1 MTETLTMT
9 PDAQAVLAGF
19 EALARGD
26 MNAFAAGFHE
36 DATWNHRNDD
46 RLGGIH
52 AGRDALM
59 EFIAESG
66 RLTEGTLAP
75 VPTAVMDG
83 GDGQVAVVVHITA
96 SRPDGRKWD
105 DKQILLFSVADG
117 LVRAVEQFIGNPA
130 GATAFWS

>member
-1 MTETLTMT
+1 MTETLTST
-9 PDAQAVLAGF
+9 DAQAVLGGF

-26 MNAFAAGFHE
+26 MEAFAAGFHE

-52 AGRDALM
+52 AGRDAIM
-59 EFIAESG
+59 GFIAESG

-75 VPTAVMDG
+75 VPTTVMDSG
-83 GDGQVAVVVHITA
+83 TGQVAVVVHITA

-105 DKQILLFSVADG
+105 DEQILLFTVEDG
-117 LVRAVEQFIGNPA
+117 LVRAVEQFLGNPA

>member
-1 MTETLTMT
+1 MTGTLTST
-9 PDAQAVLAGF
+9 DAEAVAAGF

-26 MNAFAAGFHE
+26 MDAFAAGFHE

-52 AGRDALM
+52 AGRNALM

-66 RLTEGTLAP
+66 RLTDGTLAP
-75 VPTAVMDG
+75 VPTAVMDNG
-83 GDGQVAVVVHITA
+83 KGLVAVAVHITA
-96 SRPDGRKWD
+96 SRPDGRTWD
-105 DKQILLFSVADG
+105 DEQVLLFTVEDG
-117 LVRAVEQFIGNPA
+117 LVRAVDQFIGNPA

>member
-1 MTETLTMT
+1 MTGTLTST
-9 PDAQAVLAGF
+9 DAEAVAAGF

-26 MNAFAAGFHE
+26 MDAFAAGFHE

-52 AGRDALM
+52 AGRNALM

-66 RLTEGTLAP
+66 RLTDGTLAP
-75 VPTAVMDG
+75 VPTAVMDNRKG
-83 GDGQVAVVVHITA
+83 LVAVAVHITA
-96 SRPDGRKWD
+96 SRPDGRTWD
-105 DKQILLFSVADG
+105 DEQVLLFTVEDG
-117 LVRAVEQFIGNPA
+117 LVRAVDQFIGNPA